1 MRFTQSVDKAGR
13 AETGCWSARNVSNNT
28 GRGFFM
34 IKFVLASLAL
44 VVAAEAYAQSVS
56 GKVNSAVGGATG
68 SVTGGSSGG
77 GSNPFSALNTGGG
90 GSGSVGPGGEAGG
103 GVGVRVGDKTVILK
117 GAVGVEDGRSGAF
130 RAGAGVPF

>member
-1 MRFTQSVDKAGR
+1 M
-13 AETGCWSARNVSNNT
+13 
-28 GRGFFM
+28 M
-34 IKFVLASLAL
+34 KFVLASLAL
-44 VVAAEAYAQSVS
+44 VVAAGAYAQSVS
-56 GKVNSAVGGATG
+56 GKVNGAVG
-68 SVTGGSSGG
+68 SVTGSVAGGSSG

-117 GAVGVEDGRSGAF
+117 GAVGVDDGKSGAF